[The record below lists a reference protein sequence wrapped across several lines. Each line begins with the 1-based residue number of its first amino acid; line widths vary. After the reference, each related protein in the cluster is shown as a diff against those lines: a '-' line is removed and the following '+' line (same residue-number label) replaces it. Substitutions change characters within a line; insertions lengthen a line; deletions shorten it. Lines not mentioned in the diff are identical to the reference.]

1 MTDIRITMGASEVF
15 ILRALLSEGADS
27 AHTAS
32 AITALVITAM
42 GGDVLDEVKRN
53 AAKAA
58 IANGASSLRQRGCMV
73 SEGRAWRITES
84 GVRVARN
91 EIPLPKI
98 PAGDGLKVR
107 VNSPRKD
114 QKPTQAP
121 TAPSAPET
129 TVQRLADSPPAP
141 DPVPSVNVPAT
152 PRLPSPQVVP
162 STERVVDLAAQV
174 QVPRTSLVNWPND
187 PVLRGLVTTNLRCF
201 GGWHS
206 TDPECGA
213 CVLAVHCRQAQGKS
227 MGILAQQ
234 ISADEVL
241 ETTKA
246 LHTAMGTAISK
257 SLPRTRAELI
267 PGHPMIASNDGVCCR
282 SGPAYKKGDQVIYY
296 ENEGV
301 GRADAR
307 Q

>member
-32 AITALVITAM
+32 AITTLVITAM
-42 GGDVLDEVKRN
+42 GGDALDEVKRN

-58 IANGASSLRQRGCMV
+58 IANGASTLRQRGCMV

-98 PAGDGLKVR
+98 SPGDGLKVR

-114 QKPTQAP
+114 QKPTQIP
-121 TAPSAPET
+121 APET
-129 TVQRLADSPPAP
+129 TVQRLADNPS
-141 DPVPSVNVPAT
+141 DPVPSVDVPMT
-152 PRLPSPQVVP
+152 PRVPSPPVAP

-282 SGPAYKKGDQVIYY
+282 SGQAYKKGDQVIYY